1 MHSRGSLVDELR
13 AIGLDARQAEAGR
26 PESRARGEGW
36 GRRSLLLVEIRG
48 EPIRWVNV
56 VIRIQGQTSQHTNIY
71 IIPDSSV
78 SKEGWLK
85 GVRVKNIPVFGR
97 VVGIRWKGKM
107 AVSLKR
113 RLEQDVSL
121 SQTLIR
127 LKEDIE
133 IRSDPE
139 HGCWTLVSLGHKFD
153 LGAGQL
159 LQPAPSAE
167 KWECYKTIARHLL
180 GHRGT

>member
-1 MHSRGSLVDELR
+1 MHPRSSLVDELR
-13 AIGLDARQAEAGR
+13 AIGLEARLAEAGR
-26 PESRARGEGW
+26 PERRVIGEGW
-36 GRRSLLLVEIRG
+36 GRRSLLLIEICG

-56 VIRIQGQTSQHTNIY
+56 VIRTQRQNSQHTNIY
-71 IIPDSSV
+71 VIPASSV

-85 GVRVKNIPVFGR
+85 AVRVKTIPIFGR
-97 VVGIRWKGKM
+97 VVGLRWKGKM
-107 AVSLKR
+107 TVSLIR
-113 RLEQDVSL
+113 RLDQDVFL

-127 LKEDIE
+127 LKEYIE

-153 LGAGQL
+153 VGTARLW
-159 LQPAPSAE
+159 QPAPSAE